1 MSEYIQ
7 RFSRFVKKNETA
19 KGLLLIGIVLLGAVA
34 IWGAIRFALNTEF
47 PILVVSSG
55 SMCPPSPCTLPV
67 GALIVIRGQD
77 PRTIQAGPACGQVAV
92 GPSAVGGTLGSIIV
106 FRPYLDNPDYL
117 VVHRVRQVITLPDN
131 ELAFK
136 TQGDNYQT
144 NPGCDPWP
152 STSGAIPANQVIG
165 VYQSTIPI
173 PYLGATIL
181 SIRDFMA
188 TPTGVLVVVAL
199 IVALFALEIIEP
211 SKKGSKPPAEPTTTT
226 LADEKRVVPSS
237 ES

>member
-1 MSEYIQ
+1 MSEYI
-7 RFSRFVKKNETA
+7 RKFSRFVKRNETA

-34 IWGAIRFALNTEF
+34 VWGAIRFALNTEF

-55 SMCPPSPCTLPV
+55 SMCPSNPSPCTLPV

-77 PRTIQAGPACGQVAV
+77 PHTIQAGPACGLQAV
-92 GPSAVGGTLGSIIV
+92 GPSAPGGTLGSIIV

-117 VVHRVRQVITLPDN
+117 VVHRVRQVVTLPDN
-131 ELAFK
+131 SLGFR
-136 TQGDNYQT
+136 TQGDA

-152 STSGAIPANQVIG
+152 YAGGAVPANQVVGI
-165 VYQSTIPI
+165 YQSTIPI
-173 PYLGATIL
+173 PYLGASIL

-211 SKKGSKPPAEPTTTT
+211 SKKGAKPPAEPTTTT
-226 LADEKRVVPSS
+226 LPDEKSVVPSS

>member
-1 MSEYIQ
+1 MSEYVH
-7 RFSRFVKKNETA
+7 RFNRFVKKNETA

-34 IWGAIRFALNTEF
+34 VWGVIRFALNTEF

-77 PRTIQAGPACGQVAV
+77 PRTIQAGPACGQPAV
-92 GPSAVGGTLGSIIV
+92 GPSATGGTLGSIIV

-117 VVHRVRQVITLPDN
+117 VVHRVRQVITLPTN
-131 ELAFK
+131 ELAFR
-136 TQGDNYQT
+136 TEGDNYVT
-144 NPGCDPWP
+144 NPQCDGW
-152 STSGAIPANQVIG
+152 SYASSAIPANQVIG
-165 VYQSTIPI
+165 VYQNTIPI
-173 PYLGATIL
+173 PYLGAAIL

-188 TPTGVLVVVAL
+188 TTTGVLVVVAL

-211 SKKGSKPPAEPTTTT
+211 SKKGAKPPAEPTTTK
-226 LADEKRVVPSS
+226 LPDEKSVVPGS
-237 ES
+237 ER

>member
-1 MSEYIQ
+1 LSEYVR
-7 RFSRFVKKNETA
+7 RFSRFVKNNETA
-19 KGLLLIGIVLLGAVA
+19 KGILLIGIVLLGAVA
-34 IWGAIRFALNTEF
+34 VWGVIRVALNTEF

-77 PRTIQAGPACGQVAV
+77 PHTIQAGPACGTPAV
-92 GPSAVGGTLGSIIV
+92 GPSAPGGSLGSIIV

-117 VVHRVRQVITLPDN
+117 VVHRVRQIIPLPNN

-144 NPGCDPWP
+144 NTACDPWP
-152 STSGAIPANQVIG
+152 YPSGAIPANQVIG

-173 PYLGATIL
+173 PYLGAAIL

-188 TPTGVLVVVAL
+188 TPTGVLVVVVL

-211 SKKGSKPPAEPTTTT
+211 SKKGAKPPAEPTKRVT
-226 LADEKRVVPSS
+226 DEKTVVSS
-237 ES
+237 PDG